1 MLKHPTLDK
10 LELLRLFGMA
20 KALREQIDLPE
31 CATLTFEERLGL
43 LVDRE
48 TTERENTRM
57 NARLKR
63 AKLRH
68 TATIEDIDY
77 RHPRGLDKATLL
89 TLATC
94 QWIRDHHNC
103 LITGPTGVGKSY
115 LACALAHRACR
126 EGYSA
131 LYRRTSHLFDELA
144 TAKGDG
150 TYRKL
155 MARYA
160 RIDLLVLDDWGL
172 SPLTDEQRHDTL
184 ELLEDR
190 HESRSILLTSQFP
203 VEKWHPIIGNPSLA
217 DAILD
222 RLVYNAY
229 RLTLKGDSLRKKHKK
244 NIQQS

>member
-1 MLKHPTLDK
+1 MEDRLHERIVDQQEAIDAVSEAVRRGRAGLKD
-10 LELLRLFGMA
+10 
-20 KALREQIDLPE
+20 
-31 CATLTFEERLGL
+31 
-43 LVDRE
+43 
-48 TTERENTRM
+48 
-57 NARLKR
+57 
-63 AKLRH
+63 
-68 TATIEDIDY
+68 
-77 RHPRGLDKATLL
+77 PRRPIGSFIFL
-89 TLATC
+89 
-94 QWIRDHHNC
+94 
-103 LITGPTGVGKSY
+103 GPTGVGKSY

-131 LYRRTSHLFDELA
+131 LYWRAALLFEELS

-150 TYRKL
+150 RYRKL

-160 RIDLLVLDDWGL
+160 RVDLLVLDDWGL
-172 SPLTDEQRHDTL
+172 SPLTDEQRHDML

-190 HESRSILLTSQFP
+190 HESRSTLVTSQFP

-222 RLVYNAY
+222 RLVHNAY